1 MNKITLVGIL
11 SILEEIKVEKV
22 VITKQIEE
30 SSNYKEF
37 IKKVKEKKLN
47 VVMVKKG
54 DRLKIEKNLYF
65 NILWPG
71 NEQIQENALNNNAMV
86 MKMDYLMFNMLFTGD
101 IEKIAEEKILEEY
114 KNKENSLQS
123 KILKIA
129 HHGSKTSST
138 KEFIEKVDPEIAV
151 IGVGK
156 NNLFKHPSEEVIKRL
171 EEKNIKVYRTD
182 ENGEISFFIDNKGKI
197 IKSKVK
203 LKNGK

>member
-1 MNKITLVGIL
+1 MVGIL

>member
-1 MNKITLVGIL
+1 MVGIL

-37 IKKVKEKKLN
+37 IKKVKEKRLN
-47 VVMVKKG
+47 VIMVEKG
-54 DRLKIEKNLYF
+54 DRLKIEKDLYF

-71 NEQIQENALNNNAMV
+71 NKQIEENALNNNAMV
-86 MKMDYLMFNMLFTGD
+86 MKMNYLKFSMLFTGD

-114 KNKENSLQS
+114 KNKEN
-123 KILKIA
+123 ILKAKVLKVA

-138 KEFIEKVDPEIAV
+138 KEFIESVKPQIVV

-171 EEKNIKVYRTD
+171 EEKNIKIYRTD
-182 ENGEISFFIDNKGKI
+182 QNGEISFFVDKKGRI
-197 IKSKVK
+197 VK
-203 LKNGK
+203 NTVQLKNW

>member
-1 MNKITLVGIL
+1 MVGIL

-37 IKKVKEKKLN
+37 IKKVKEKRLN
-47 VVMVKKG
+47 VIMVEKG
-54 DRLKIEKNLYF
+54 DRLKIEKDLYF

-86 MKMDYLMFNMLFTGD
+86 MKVNYLKFSMLFTGD

-114 KNKENSLQS
+114 KNKENILQA
-123 KILKIA
+123 KVLKVA

-138 KEFIEKVDPEIAV
+138 KEFIESVNPQIAV

-171 EEKNIKVYRTD
+171 EEKNIKIYRTD
-182 ENGEISFFIDNKGKI
+182 QNGEISFLVDKKGRI
-197 IKSKVK
+197 VK
-203 LKNGK
+203 NTVQLKNW